1 MKTRLLKRLRKKVK
15 KAYIITSDY
24 PEFTIQA
31 KCSDNTRMIMRRHL
45 NLEEAIAALR
55 EHRNKVLKQLIAEL
69 RNKQRDKNLRKL

>member
-15 KAYIITSDY
+15 KEYIIVSDY

-31 KCSDNTRMIMRRHL
+31 ICSDNTRMIMRRHL
-45 NLEEAIAALR
+45 NLEDAIVALR
-55 EHRNKVLKQLIAEL
+55 EHRNKVLKRLIAEL

>member
-15 KAYIITSDY
+15 KEYIIVNDY

-31 KCSDNTRMIMRRHL
+31 KCSDNTHMIMGRYS
-45 NLEEAIAALR
+45 NLEDAIAALHK
-55 EHRNKVLKQLIAEL
+55 HRNKVLKQLIAEL